1 MGAQQPESATEAIRM
16 IATTKHIEETL
27 YHNQLVPSA
36 DSVRE
41 RGRPG
46 TPAAAQSAPRGAIF
60 ATVVNR
66 VREYQVCEMGV
77 SEVVCEARWE

>member
-16 IATTKHIEETL
+16 IATMKHIEETL

-41 RGRPG
+41 SGRPG
-46 TPAAAQSAPRGAIF
+46 PPAAAQSAPRGAIF
-60 ATVVNR
+60 ATVVHR
-66 VREYQVCEMGV
+66 VRE
-77 SEVVCEARWE
+77 